1 MIVVVD
7 PGAATTNLGDKIIA
21 EAVERELISPLS
33 EAALEVHRVPMHGA
47 LSDDQRELISRADD
61 VIVSGTNLLSDHMR
75 FRRSWQWDRKD
86 IELTA
91 GKLTTF
97 GVGWWQYQRSGIDPL
112 SARWLRRLTGSH
124 AWAVRD
130 DYSAKRLRKAGVNAA
145 HTTCPTLWSCRAQ
158 MLPSNERRAV
168 VTLTDYNQERAAD
181 EHLVRTLNGRFEE
194 VRYWPQG
201 PGDAAYLMSLAGV
214 TAEQILLPTLEAFDA
229 ALLADDTAYVGLRL
243 HGGIRAIQL
252 GVPSLILSVDNRAR
266 EISRSVD
273 LVAPSRFAIN
283 DIDRALESG
292 ETRELAIPTE
302 TIDAWR
308 REWTHAK

>member
-21 EAVERELISPLS
+21 EAVERELIAPLRN
-33 EAALEVHRVPMHGA
+33 AKLDVHRVPLHGT
-47 LSDDQRELISRADD
+47 LTDGQRELIAQADD

-112 SARWLRRLTGSH
+112 SARWLRSLRGTH

-130 DYSAKRLRKAGVNAA
+130 EYSARRLGKAGVHAA
-145 HTTCPTLWSCRAQ
+145 HTTCPTLWSCSTQ
-158 MLPSNERRAV
+158 TLPSNERRAV

-181 EHLVRTLNGRFEE
+181 EQLVRALNSRFDE
-194 VRYWPQG
+194 VLYWPQG
-201 PGDAAYLMSLAGV
+201 PGDAVYLTSLAGV
-214 TAEQILLPTLEAFDA
+214 GPEQILAPTLEAFDA
-229 ALLADDTAYVGLRL
+229 ALLAGDTAYVGLRL
-243 HGGIRAIQL
+243 HGGVRAIQL

-266 EISRSVD
+266 EISKSVD
-273 LVAPSRFAIN
+273 LAAPSRFAVNEIEHAM
-283 DIDRALESG
+283 RSG
-292 ETRELAIPTE
+292 EERKLAIPTE
-302 TIDAWR
+302 TIDGWR
-308 REWTHAK
+308 RGWTG